1 VAVPNIYMH
10 TILLT
15 FDIED
20 WFQVENFKEHI
31 SYSSWSSR
39 EQRVH
44 SNTIALLDLL
54 DDAPTKVKATFF
66 ILGWVAER
74 YPALVAEISK
84 RGHEIASHGYNHKLC
99 YHQSSDELY
108 DDFDKSKKLL
118 EDIIGQEV
126 LGYRAP
132 SFSITDE
139 ALRIVEKVGYKY
151 DSSYNSYDKHGRYG
165 SLTLPCGDKQSQP
178 LYKIS
183 PSFYEIPVS
192 NLSLNGKIIPW
203 GGGGY
208 FRLLPSFL
216 HWSGVNHIL
225 KENGCYT
232 FYMHPWEIDP
242 GQPRVKNAKALF
254 RFRHY
259 INLSSTKEKL
269 KCFVASKSHCSF
281 LSCSDFIQSENTI

>member
-1 VAVPNIYMH
+1 MH

-20 WFQVENFKEHI
+20 WFQVENFKEYI
-31 SYSSWSSR
+31 PYSSWSSR

-54 DDAPTKVKATFF
+54 DDAPTKLKATFF
-66 ILGWVAER
+66 ILGWVAKR
-74 YPALVAEISK
+74 HPGLVSEISK
-84 RGHEIASHGYNHKLC
+84 RGHEVASHGYNHKLC
-99 YHQSSDELY
+99 YQQSSDELY
-108 DDFDKSKKLL
+108 NDLDKSKKLL

-126 LGYRAP
+126 SGYRAP

-139 ALRIVEKVGYKY
+139 ALTIVEKAGYTY

-165 SLTLPCGDKQSQP
+165 SLTLPHSENQNRP
-178 LYKIS
+178 LHKIS

-192 NLSLNGKIIPW
+192 NLSLHGKIIPW

-208 FRLLPSFL
+208 FRVLPSSL
-216 HWSGVNHIL
+216 HRVGVNHIL

-242 GQPRVKNAKALF
+242 QQPKVKNAKVSF

-259 INLSSTKEKL
+259 INLSKTKKKLARFIADNSDLSFSSCNEFIKSNST
-269 KCFVASKSHCSF
+269 V
-281 LSCSDFIQSENTI
+281 

>member
-1 VAVPNIYMH
+1 MNI
-10 TILLT
+10 ILLT

-20 WFQVENFKEHI
+20 WFQVENFKEYI
-31 SYSSWSSR
+31 PYSSWSSR

-44 SNTIALLDLL
+44 SNTMALLDLL
-54 DDAPTKVKATFF
+54 DDAPAKLKATFF
-66 ILGWVAER
+66 ILGWIAER
-74 YPALVAEISK
+74 QPDLVSEISK
-84 RGHEIASHGYNHKLC
+84 RGHEVASHGYNHKLC
-99 YHQSSDELY
+99 YQQSSDELY
-108 DDFDKSKKLL
+108 NDLDKSKKLL

-126 LGYRAP
+126 SGYRAP

-139 ALRIVEKVGYKY
+139 ALTIVQKAGYKY

-165 SLTLPCGDKQSQP
+165 SLTLPYAEKQNRP

-192 NLSLNGKIIPW
+192 NLPLNGKIIPW

-208 FRLLPSFL
+208 FRVLPSFL
-216 HWSGVNHIL
+216 HKAGVNHIL

-242 GQPRVKNAKALF
+242 GQPRVKKAKAFF

-259 INLSSTKEKL
+259 INLSSTKKKL
-269 KCFVASKSHCSF
+269 LNFVTSNSDLSF
-281 LSCSDFIQSENTI
+281 LRCSEFIQSNHTV